1 MVSATVKALGV
12 NEATEWIERE
22 KNALIKLG
30 TVTGKVYNEMVEQ
43 GIEFAEFIR
52 DNSHANM
59 HILCKMK
66 ISEVLDMVNGRGVSY
81 LNCESVLP

>member
-1 MVSATVKALGV
+1 M
-12 NEATEWIERE
+12 
-22 KNALIKLG
+22 
-30 TVTGKVYNEMVEQ
+30 TGKVYNEMVEQ

-66 ISEVLDMVNGRGVSY
+66 ISEVLDMVNGRGVLY